1 MAVFGFES
9 LILTCEIT
17 EFSSEITDINF
28 DKVIIITQI
37 VLFIKSRNQLKNCG
51 NYFWNCDVSPPENL
65 VLNCKSAK
73 LLQKV

>member
-51 NYFWNCDVSPPENL
+51 NYF
-65 VLNCKSAK
+65 
-73 LLQKV
+73 